1 MTASNKTP
9 FLQGNNKK
17 VLVTKPIVMGILNI
31 TPDSFYSGSRNTTQT
46 AITNA
51 EKMLEDGAEI
61 LDIGG
66 QSTRPG
72 AEILSAQ
79 EEWSRIEAPLKELRK
94 RFPSCWLSVDTFYSF
109 VAEKSI
115 ELGVEIINDIS
126 FGTDDNTMFKK
137 IGEADVTY
145 IGMHKR
151 GDSQTMQN
159 LTNYQDVTSEVSNYL
174 IERSSIARK
183 NGLQNIWIDPGFGFA
198 KTVDQNFQLIQGLEK
213 ITQEYPSM
221 LAGISRK
228 SSIYK
233 TLETTA
239 ENALN
244 GTTFLH
250 GFLLSAGV
258 KILRVHDVK
267 EAVECITL
275 FEKLSMNIK

>member
-1 MTASNKTP
+1 MTASNNIP

-17 VLVTKPIVMGILNI
+17 VPVTKPIVMGILNI
-31 TPDSFYSGSRNTTQT
+31 TPDSFYTGSRNTTQT
-46 AITNA
+46 AIANA

-94 RFPSCWLSVDTFYSF
+94 RFPNCWLSVDTFHSS
-109 VAEKSI
+109 VAQKSI

-126 FGTDDNTMFKK
+126 FGTDDNNMFEM
-137 IGEADVTY
+137 IGNADVTY

-159 LTNYQDVTSEVSNYL
+159 LTTYRDVTSEVSNYL
-174 IERSSIARK
+174 IERSSLAR
-183 NGLQNIWIDPGFGFA
+183 NSGLQNVWIDPGFGFA
-198 KTVDQNFQLIQGLEK
+198 KTIDQNFELIQGLKK
-213 ITQEYPSM
+213 ITHVYPSV

-233 TLETTA
+233 TLDTTA

-250 GFLLSAGV
+250 GFLLNAGV

-267 EAVECITL
+267 EAVECTTL